1 MWLIAGFWLLVL
13 LLLVLLPFLFAQLM
27 AGGLEKL
34 HISPGAA
41 FWLALAIMF
50 GGMINI
56 PVRRGGGQVA
66 RIDPFAAYRLPG
78 PWTGMPMPGESM
90 IAVNLGGCVIPV
102 AIALYELW
110 HLAARGPN
118 ALLIAGAV
126 VLANVV
132 LSYRMARPV
141 PGVGIV
147 VPLLLS
153 PALSALLALL
163 LAGDYAPPV
172 AFVAGVAGPL
182 IGADLLHLRDLDRR
196 GIGVASIGGAG
207 TFDGIVLSGIVAA
220 YLA

>member
-1 MWLIAGFWLLVL
+1 MWMIGGFWLLVA
-13 LLLVLLPFLFAQLM
+13 LLLVLLPLLFAQVM

-41 FWLALAIMF
+41 FWLALAIMV

-56 PVRRGGGQVA
+56 PVRRGAGGAA
-66 RIDPFAAYRLPG
+66 RLDPFAAYRP
-78 PWTGMPMPGESM
+78 PAAWTGGSVPNETV

-118 ALLIAGAV
+118 VLLIAGAV

-132 LSYRMARPV
+132 LCYLTARPV
-141 PGVGIV
+141 PGVGIA
-147 VPLLLS
+147 VPLLMS

-163 LAGDYAPPV
+163 LAGDHAPPV
-172 AFVAGVAGPL
+172 AFVAGIAGPL
-182 IGADLLHLRDLDRR
+182 IGADLLHLRDVDRR
-196 GIGVASIGGAG
+196 GVGVASIGGAG
-207 TFDGIVLSGIVAA
+207 TFDGIVLSGIIAA